1 MGILARDTVRSAEKV
16 QVEVLKT
23 LPAWKRLKLL
33 DETCQTTRTVMMAG
47 LRSRFPEVPEAEI
60 QRMLMD
66 LLLGKETAERIWGP
80 RVRSDR

>member
-1 MGILARDTVRSAEKV
+1 MGILARDTVRSAEKA

-23 LPAWKRLKLL
+23 LPAWKKLKLL
-33 DETCQTTRTVMMAG
+33 DEMCQTTRTVMMAG

-80 RVRSDR
+80 RVQSDR